1 MFISEVLQ
9 TAQDTGGIVLVK
21 SATDTQI
28 QALREDLENKG
39 LTLPNEYS
47 DFLKETN
54 GLYWASL
61 EFFGSAMTKKDG
73 VVITD
78 LTTQNDLY
86 QKLNGND
93 SPLFLGRSDEE
104 NFLYDSKEKTYL
116 IVDEFSKEVAKSFPL
131 FEQMFEYLMMEQN
144 ELIQNC
150 VGFAPEE
157 EETDEPEDEE
167 ASGVVDLHFFK

>member
-9 TAQDTGGIVLVK
+9 TAQDTGGIILVK
-21 SATDTQI
+21 SATDLQI
-28 QALREDLENKG
+28 QKTEADLESKG
-39 LTLPNEYS
+39 LTLPNEYT

-54 GLYWASL
+54 GLYWAGL
-61 EFFGSAMTKKDG
+61 EFFGTSVTKKDG
-73 VVITD
+73 AVITD
-78 LTTQNDLY
+78 LVTQNDLY
-86 QKLNGND
+86 QKLCGND

-104 NFLYDSKEKTYL
+104 NFLYDTKERTYL

-157 EETDEPEDEE
+157 ETDEPEDEE
-167 ASGVVDLHFFK
+167 ATGVVDLHFFK

>member
-9 TAQDTGGIVLVK
+9 TAQDTGGIVLAKPAVD
-21 SATDTQI
+21 SQI
-28 QALREDLENKG
+28 QTVQEYLKTNG
-39 LTLPNEYS
+39 LSLPNEYI

-54 GLYWASL
+54 GLYWAGL
-61 EFFGSAMTKKDG
+61 EFFGTTVTKKDSS
-73 VVITD
+73 VITD
-78 LTTQNDLY
+78 LITQNDLY
-86 QKLNGND
+86 QKLNEHN

-104 NFLYDSKEKTYL
+104 NFLYDATGRTYL
-116 IVDEFSKEVAKSFPL
+116 VVDEFSKEVAKSFPL

-150 VGFAPEE
+150 VSFSPEE
-157 EETDEPEDEE
+157 EETNEPENEE